1 MKKTLDKKI
10 IISTFAILLFLFIL
24 RDVFV
29 YEVTFYDKWI
39 YSTFVESSRS
49 NEMTLI
55 MQIITSLGSGVV
67 LVSFVI
73 LMYIL
78 MKNKNNSYL
87 ALINLGMIS
96 LINNII
102 KIIVKRPRPEYGIIT
117 ETNYS
122 FPSGHATAAT
132 AFYGFLIYLIYINV
146 KNKKLKYF
154 LIALMFIIIVSICV
168 SRIYLGVHYFS
179 DTLAG
184 FAFSIAYLM
193 LFITITSGV
202 LKKLGDNNEK
212 KEKKKN

>member
-10 IISTFAILLFLFIL
+10 IISTFAILLFLLIL

-102 KIIVKRPRPEYGIIT
+102 KIIVKRPRPEYGIIN

-184 FAFSIAYLM
+184 FAFSVAYLM

-202 LKKLGDNNEK
+202 LKKLGDNNGK

>member
-10 IISTFAILLFLFIL
+10 IISTFAILLFLLIL

-102 KIIVKRPRPEYGIIT
+102 KIIVKRPRPEYGIIN

-184 FAFSIAYLM
+184 FAFSVAYLM